1 VRKNMVSMLHVWA
14 MADHRNE
21 FPTLE
26 EFLNMCP
33 LYIL

>member
-1 VRKNMVSMLHVWA
+1 VRKNTVSMLHVWA

-33 LYIL
+33 LYIS